1 MAGTRAL
8 EGETLSEAQLFICL
22 VGSLPTP
29 PPPSQDCC
37 CLSVVGLRQFRAQLS
52 PWCQAWHSVGAL
64 RVSVGG
70 DRQTRCRGAVDETR
84 V

>member
-29 PPPSQDCC
+29 PPPQPGLLLFVCGGTQAVQGSAESLVPGLAQCRC
-37 CLSVVGLRQFRAQLS
+37 PESVCWG
-52 PWCQAWHSVGAL
+52 
-64 RVSVGG
+64 
-70 DRQTRCRGAVDETR
+70 RQTDKVSGGSG
-84 V
+84 